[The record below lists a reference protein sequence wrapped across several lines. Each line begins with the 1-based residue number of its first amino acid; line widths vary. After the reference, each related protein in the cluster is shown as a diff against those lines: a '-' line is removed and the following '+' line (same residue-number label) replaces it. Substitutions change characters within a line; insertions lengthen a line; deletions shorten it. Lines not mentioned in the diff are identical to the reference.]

1 MDHPSPEFLTCSA
14 KSCHPHDMV
23 SLLLSMA
30 LLMTLL
36 GGGTS
41 SLGQVKSSK
50 RGGKGDSASEQKRP
64 EGPSV
69 ETGSASREI
78 LRQQEPVGWV
88 WVSQTFDISKQIGQ
102 EESILT
108 LDGEPLPSLLRRRVT
123 LGLVIDNQGHIVTRL
138 IDASPS
144 NPPSDLSVRS
154 LTTKPVAA
162 RFVGMDLV
170 SGLCILKAEGSDLPA
185 ARFYSPSPLPASLE
199 IRLYGFH
206 PNQRMNLQ
214 ANVVYTNPRRTFSNG
229 RVIKATQDFRYQP
242 NNPIYHLF
250 SPRLT
255 PIQDGSLVLGPM
267 NRVFGMS
274 IYDSSG
280 QGPDL
285 VYPVSRIVSVAN
297 SIIQSRQSVTH
308 GWLGATG
315 IDATVGPPSA
325 IYKPSLENVGVRITA
340 VAPDSPAE
348 KAGILPKDLLLAL
361 NERRIS
367 NYAQLVTA
375 VRQLPPGRE
384 ILVRVRRGSEIRIF
398 KPTLAVSPSIEP
410 EEQLRT
416 FAHRIEEMQLTL
428 RGIKEGDPARPRLLE
443 KIERMKHF
451 LDTMTIPA
459 PPNVRVRVF
468 LGVETVPLSGQ
479 LLGYFAVTNGLLI
492 TSVQERS
499 KAAIAGLQ
507 AGDILTRVDSTVI
520 NDIEALSR
528 SLFQASGETVSLVVV
543 RNREE
548 RAIPLGALN
557 P

>member
-1 MDHPSPEFLTCSA
+1 
-14 KSCHPHDMV
+14 
-23 SLLLSMA
+23 
-30 LLMTLL
+30 
-36 GGGTS
+36 
-41 SLGQVKSSK
+41 
-50 RGGKGDSASEQKRP
+50 
-64 EGPSV
+64 
-69 ETGSASREI
+69 
-78 LRQQEPVGWV
+78 
-88 WVSQTFDISKQIGQ
+88 
-102 EESILT
+102 
-108 LDGEPLPSLLRRRVT
+108 
-123 LGLVIDNQGHIVTRL
+123 
-138 IDASPS
+138 
-144 NPPSDLSVRS
+144 
-154 LTTKPVAA
+154 
-162 RFVGMDLV
+162 
-170 SGLCILKAEGSDLPA
+170 
-185 ARFYSPSPLPASLE
+185 
-199 IRLYGFH
+199 
-206 PNQRMNLQ
+206 
-214 ANVVYTNPRRTFSNG
+214 
-229 RVIKATQDFRYQP
+229 
-242 NNPIYHLF
+242 
-250 SPRLT
+250 
-255 PIQDGSLVLGPM
+255 
-267 NRVFGMS
+267 
-274 IYDSSG
+274 
-280 QGPDL
+280 
-285 VYPVSRIVSVAN
+285 
-297 SIIQSRQSVTH
+297 
-308 GWLGATG
+308 
-315 IDATVGPPSA
+315 
-325 IYKPSLENVGVRITA
+325 

-375 VRQLPPGRE
+375 VRQLPPGSE

-528 SLFQASGETVSLVVV
+528 SLFQASGETVSLIVV